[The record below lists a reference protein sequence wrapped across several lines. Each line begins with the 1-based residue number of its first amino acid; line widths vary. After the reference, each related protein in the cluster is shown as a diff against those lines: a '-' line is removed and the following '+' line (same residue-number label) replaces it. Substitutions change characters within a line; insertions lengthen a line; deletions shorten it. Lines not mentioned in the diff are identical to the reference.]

1 MKLFWE
7 DAKEG
12 CGYMLP
18 DQSSLKSMYPH
29 LVILVT
35 HIWLSAG
42 ERSCMLA
49 NKPGASLG
57 LEHLG
62 PTASAISSRNWS
74 SWLREKFVP
83 EEGR

>member
-1 MKLFWE
+1 
-7 DAKEG
+7 
-12 CGYMLP
+12 
-18 DQSSLKSMYPH
+18 
-29 LVILVT
+29 
-35 HIWLSAG
+35 
-42 ERSCMLA
+42 MLA

-83 EEGR
+83 EEGSVNVLRYSGLEGGIGGAGA